1 MIEFLGIGCDK
12 AHCLFL
18 SACETEQ
25 KKKKKTQTEIKQERV
40 GRGVRN
46 VFAAGIEPWMLA
58 ERKERRRKSH
68 SGMLR
73 VTF

>member
-1 MIEFLGIGCDK
+1 MIKHTVYSSLHVRLNK
-12 AHCLFL
+12 
-18 SACETEQ
+18 

-40 GRGVRN
+40 RRGVRN